1 MAKPPEQEYDV
12 FNVPIPGESLTTEP
26 KAWPWDNP
34 PLYPSFEDALDKTM
48 EKMFERKAASRITT
62 MLDAGVPIEAIARV
76 VLFSG
81 FMEGQFTPDVAMLMS
96 KNVFE
101 AIATIGELAGV
112 SEFKVSLDGKDP
124 EDVEFMSNM
133 GRLKFMNES
142 QNRTKKDFENIKETQ
157 EKKPDMGLMS
167 KPTIELEEEQKDV

>member
-1 MAKPPEQEYDV
+1 MAKPPEQEYDT

-34 PLYPSFEDALDKTM
+34 PLYPSFEEALNATM
-48 EKMFERKAASRITT
+48 SKMFERKSASRITT

-101 AIATIGELAGV
+101 AIATIGELSGV
-112 SEFKVSLDGKDP
+112 DEIKLGLDGKDS
-124 EDVEFMSNM
+124 EDLEFISNM
-133 GRLKFMNES
+133 GRLKFMGES
-142 QNRTKKDFENIKETQ
+142 QNRTREDFENIKKTQ
-157 EKKPDMGLMS
+157 EKKSDMGLMS
-167 KPTIELEEEQKDV
+167 KPTIELEEEEKNV